1 MSSIY
6 IFVVFFDILLFLV
19 VDDKEMYVDFF
30 FYVIFNING
39 IVI

>member
-1 MSSIY
+1 MINIY